1 MKSLTVMRA
10 DIDVIDSQIIDLLG
24 QRFELT
30 EKVGVY
36 KADHALPAGDVQREQ
51 DQFSNYKKLAEL
63 QGVSEVLVS
72 GIFKSI
78 IEEVKIRHK
87 RLIN

>member
-1 MKSLTVMRA
+1 MKNLTAMRA
-10 DIDVIDSQIIDLLG
+10 EIDAIDNQIIDLLG

-36 KADHALPAGDVQREQ
+36 KADHALPAADSDREQ
-51 DQFSNYKKLAEL
+51 TQYLNYRQLAEKH
-63 QGVSEVLVS
+63 GISATLVTN
-72 GIFKSI
+72 IFKSI
-78 IEEVKIRHK
+78 IAEVISRHK

>member
-1 MKSLTVMRA
+1 MKNLTAMRA

-30 EKVGVY
+30 KKVGVY

-72 GIFKSI
+72 DIFKSI